1 MVNVN
6 INSAVVAVE
15 LELLIIMMAIIWQ
28 KNHGVYIVINNKSV
42 VYGLGY
48 IQHFLVDF
56 NLK

>member
-1 MVNVN
+1 M
-6 INSAVVAVE
+6 VAVE

-48 IQHFLVDF
+48 IQHFF
-56 NLK
+56 S